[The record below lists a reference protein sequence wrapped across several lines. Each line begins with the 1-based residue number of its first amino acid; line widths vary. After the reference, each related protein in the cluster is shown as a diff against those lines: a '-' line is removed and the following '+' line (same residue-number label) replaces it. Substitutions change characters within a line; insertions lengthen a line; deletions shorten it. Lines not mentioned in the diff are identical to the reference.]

1 MANYLA
7 HAGVTDPEVLIIGAG
22 PAGLTAATYL
32 ARFRRRVL
40 VADGGQPRAC
50 WIPLSHNMPGFPQ
63 GITGD
68 AILRRMTEQAVEY
81 GAVIEPGRVE
91 TLDRAGEGFTARLN
105 GRTVRARAVL
115 LATGVVDHHPDLP
128 GVERA
133 IERALVRICPI
144 CDGYEAIDRAVA
156 VIGNDDKGARE
167 AAFLRTY
174 SERVALIH
182 IGPAEALTCRDELAR
197 VGVELIC
204 APIDNV
210 RLEGDRVTALSWGGT
225 FRAFDLVYS
234 ALGTSPNGELAA
246 ALGARLGED
255 WRLFTDAHQQ
265 TSVPGLYAAG
275 DVVRGLNQIAV
286 ATAEAAVA
294 ATDIHN
300 RLRAVEGMVIP
311 PWADEIRP
319 VAPPPTDRPPDPAP
333 PAAWR
338 RRPEPPRGSS

>member
-1 MANYLA
+1 MS
-7 HAGVTDPEVLIIGAG
+7 DPDVLIIGAG

-40 VADGGQPRAC
+40 VADGGASRAC

-68 AILRRMTEQAVEY
+68 SILKRMTEQATEY
-81 GAVIEPGRVE
+81 GAEIEAGRVE
-91 TLDRAGEGFTARLN
+91 ALNRDGEGFVGQLN

-128 GVERA
+128 GVGRA

-144 CDGYEAIDRAVA
+144 CDGYEAIDKAVA
-156 VIGNDDKGARE
+156 VIGTDDKGARE

-174 SERVALIH
+174 SDRVALIH
-182 IGPAEALTCRDELAR
+182 IGSAEDLTCRDDLAR
-197 VGVELIC
+197 LGIEIVCGS
-204 APIDNV
+204 IDDV
-210 RLEGDRVTALSWGGT
+210 RLENHRVTALSWGGT
-225 FRAFDLVYS
+225 FRSFDLVYS
-234 ALGTSPNGELAA
+234 ALGTAPNAGLAD
-246 ALGARLGED
+246 ALGARIGED
-255 WRLFTDAHQQ
+255 GRLFTDAHQQ

-300 RLRAVEGMVIP
+300 RLRAADGMVIP
-311 PWADEIRP
+311 
-319 VAPPPTDRPPDPAP
+319 
-333 PAAWR
+333 
-338 RRPEPPRGSS
+338 S

>member
-1 MANYLA
+1 MSDAP
-7 HAGVTDPEVLIIGAG
+7 DVLIIGAG

-32 ARFRRRVL
+32 ARFRRSVL
-40 VADGGQPRAC
+40 VADGGAPRAC

-68 AILRRMTEQAVEY
+68 AILKRMTEQATEY
-81 GAVIEPGRVE
+81 GAEIEAGRVE
-91 TLDRAGEGFTARLN
+91 ALTPDGDGFTARLN
-105 GRTVRARAVL
+105 GRTLRARAVL

-144 CDGYEAIDRAVA
+144 CDGYEAIDKAVA

-174 SERVALIH
+174 SDRVALIH
-182 IGPAEALTCRDELAR
+182 IGAPEDLTCRDDLAR
-197 VGVELIC
+197 LGIEIVCGS
-204 APIDNV
+204 IDDV
-210 RLEGDRVTALSWGGT
+210 RLENDRVTALSWGGT
-225 FRAFDLVYS
+225 FRSFDLVYS
-234 ALGTSPNGELAA
+234 ALGTAPNAGLAD

-255 WRLFTDAHQQ
+255 GRLFTDPHQQ

-300 RLRAVEGMVIP
+300 RLRKADGMVIP
-311 PWADEIRP
+311 
-319 VAPPPTDRPPDPAP
+319 
-333 PAAWR
+333 
-338 RRPEPPRGSS
+338 S